1 MIRLFCGYDEREAI
15 GLHVFV
21 HSVLEHASQP
31 VQIIPLAARGMPQGS
46 NAFTYSRFL
55 VPHLCDFKGHAI
67 FMDASDM
74 LMRADVAELDALFDP
89 AFAVQC
95 VQHPTYKTRHP
106 IKYRG
111 TSMQCPNRDYA
122 RKNWTSVMIMN
133 CEHSYWRPLDSRT
146 LQSVAGLSLLQL
158 GGLRLADTNREPRE
172 VDSLPDK
179 WNRLVDEGQSVDG
192 AAVLHYTAGIPAF
205 PAYRTTPGADE
216 WLRTADRMVELP

>member
-15 GLHVFV
+15 GFHVFV

-31 VQIIPLAARGMPQGS
+31 VQIVPLAARGMPQGS

-55 VPHLCDFKGHAI
+55 VPYLCDYKGHAI
-67 FMDASDM
+67 FVDASDM
-74 LMRADVAELDALFDP
+74 LMLADVAELDALFDP
-89 AFAVQC
+89 QYAVQC

-122 RKNWTSVMIMN
+122 RKNWASVMLLN
-133 CEHSYWRPLDSRT
+133 CEHPYWHAIDPKSLE
-146 LQSVAGLSLLQL
+146 LVASVALLKL
-158 GGLRLADTNREPRE
+158 GGLRADGKEGPRE
-172 VDSLPDK
+172 IGALPDK
-179 WNRLVDEGQSVDG
+179 WNRIVDEGQPVDG

-205 PAYRTTPGADE
+205 HSYRDTPGAE
-216 WLRTADRMVELP
+216 HWLRTADRMVELP

>member
-15 GLHVFV
+15 GFHVFV
-21 HSVLEHASQP
+21 HSVLENASQP
-31 VQIIPLAARGMPQGS
+31 VQIVPLAARGMPQGS

-55 VPHLCDFKGHAI
+55 VPYLCDFKGHAI

-74 LMRADVAELDALFDP
+74 LMLGDVAELDALFDP
-89 AFAVQC
+89 RYAVQC

-122 RKNWTSVMIMN
+122 RKNWASVMLLN
-133 CEHSYWRPLDSRT
+133 CEHPYWHAIDPKSLE
-146 LQSVAGLSLLQL
+146 LVASVALLKL
-158 GGLRLADTNREPRE
+158 GGLRADGKEGPRE
-172 VDSLPDK
+172 IGALPDK
-179 WNRLVDEGQSVDG
+179 WNRIVDEGQPVDG

-205 PAYRTTPGADE
+205 HSYRDTSGAE
-216 WLRTADRMVELP
+216 HWLRTADRMVELP